1 MSKKLI
7 RLTEQDLH
15 RIVKE
20 SVNKILNE
28 GVSFDETIKSIKDLC
43 NDTNMTVEFGQK
55 YVYDGIP
62 TLPVKLTANNADKYD
77 VEEILGYLENY
88 SWVTPPMPKY
98 DRNSYTLIV
107 KGELMPSGANGI

>member
-1 MSKKLI
+1 MNKKLI
-7 RLTEQDLH
+7 KLTESDLH

-20 SVNKILNE
+20 SVNRILNE

-77 VEEILGYLENY
+77 VEEILDYLESY

-107 KGELMPSGANGI
+107 KGELMPLGN